1 MSDKTCCGVYEIISK
16 HWFEPRCFTEANSKA
31 GSTPKKKVIVQAK
44 LTATGQLTTKDPL
57 GLVNPS
63 PKKFSGFTGRT

>member
-1 MSDKTCCGVYEIISK
+1 MHEVISDC
-16 HWFEPRCFTEANSKA
+16 WFEPCCFTEANSKA

-57 GLVNPS
+57 ALITPS